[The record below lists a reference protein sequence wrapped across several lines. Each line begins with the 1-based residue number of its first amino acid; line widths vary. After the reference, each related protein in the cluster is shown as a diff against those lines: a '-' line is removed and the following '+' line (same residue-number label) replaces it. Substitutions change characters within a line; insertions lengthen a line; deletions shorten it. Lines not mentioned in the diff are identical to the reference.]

1 MFANV
6 LIVCHAN
13 VCRSPA
19 AEMLFRARH
28 AARQAGGGSATG
40 GARITFRSAGIRAI
54 DGYGMDPVMRR
65 LLAERGVATGR
76 HRAQR
81 LDRTLVRNAD
91 LILVTERSQVKEVE
105 SLDPTSRG
113 KVHRLGK
120 WEDSDVADPH
130 GGNEDGYRESLVV
143 IDHLVMGW
151 MNKIC

>member
-28 AARQAGGGSATG
+28 AARLAANRSAPG
-40 GARITFRSAGIRAI
+40 GARTTFRSAGLRAI
-54 DGYGMDPVMRR
+54 DGHGMDPVMRH

-76 HRAQR
+76 HRARR
-81 LDRTLVRNAD
+81 LDRTLVRHAD
-91 LILVTERSQVKEVE
+91 LILVAERSQVKDVE

-113 KVHRLGK
+113 KVHLLGK

-130 GGNEDGYRESLVV
+130 GGNEACYRESLVV
-143 IDHLVMGW
+143 IENLVMGW
-151 MNKIC
+151 MDKIC